1 MDEIK
6 LSGAVI
12 KRREELNLTQE
23 GLVAYIGEDK
33 ISLSTI
39 KRVERRVKI
48 SDNKAMVI
56 ITALNMDYRD
66 FLVVNEKRYL

>member
-66 FLVVNEKRYL
+66 FMVVNEKRYL

>member
-66 FLVVNEKRYL
+66 FMVVNEKRYF